1 MRPFRWL
8 TMAILAL
15 LLAACSGGAPRDTVV
30 VIPPGASIAKAGD
43 ILEQAGATSASA
55 FVNHARLFGGDDP
68 IKPGEYEVKKGM
80 SPGDI
85 LSLMQAGKTIQRF
98 VTVPEGM
105 PSILVW
111 ERLMAEKRLKGK
123 VAVPAE
129 GSVLPDTYAYTT
141 GETRAAVLKRM
152 QAAMDK
158 AFAELWAKRSPR
170 TAAKDRNQAL
180 TLASIVEKE
189 TGVPA
194 ERRTVAGVYTNR
206 LAVGMKLQADPT
218 IIYPITRGKPLGRRI
233 KRSEIQAVNDYNT
246 YAMTGLPKG
255 PIANPGKASIAAVLD
270 PEPNDYLYFVAK
282 GDGGH
287 IFARTLAEHSANVQ
301 KWYEIRRARGEM

>member
-1 MRPFRWL
+1 VRPFRWL

-30 VIPPGASIAKAGD
+30 IIPPGASIAKAGE
-43 ILEQAGATSASA
+43 ILEQAGTTSAAA
-55 FVNHARLFGGDDP
+55 FVNHARFFGGDAP
-68 IKPGEYEVKKGM
+68 IKPGEYQVKKGM
-80 SPGDI
+80 GAGDI
-85 LSLMQAGKTIQRF
+85 LDLMQAGKTIQRF
-98 VTVPEGM
+98 VTIPEGM

-111 ERLMAEKRLKGK
+111 ERLMAEERLKGK
-123 VAVPAE
+123 VAIPAE

-287 IFARTLAEHSANVQ
+287 IFARTLAEHSANVR